1 MIYQAARWRK
11 RGVGSGGDGGV
22 GGGGA
27 AGGLEGGG
35 RCSAAIAMVNRAAN
49 KGASI
54 SPDVDGDSDLV
65 RAKADISSLFE
76 RSWSAQKRLQFELC
90 FLPQVTN
97 NHRISA
103 IQQLRELSELGIR
116 QE

>member
-11 RGVGSGGDGGV
+11 RGVGSGGDGGGV

-27 AGGLEGGG
+27 GACGLEGGG
-35 RCSAAIAMVNRAAN
+35 RCSAAIAMVNRVSKSN

-65 RAKADISSLFE
+65 RYLVPVLK
-76 RSWSAQKRLQFELC
+76 K
-90 FLPQVTN
+90 
-97 NHRISA
+97 
-103 IQQLRELSELGIR
+103 LGCTKKDCNLNFAHSCR
-116 QE
+116 